1 MTAASIA
8 AAGVASAQ
16 VAPGGPEPLA
26 REAKWF
32 SESRVLNR
40 EVRVVL
46 EGVDKYNNLF
56 GSVFYPEADKP
67 ANLAEAIMS
76 AGLGKAVEWS
86 LNMMTNGA
94 MRLREME
101 RAAKQAKRGI
111 WTNYVPVNTGQ
122 TKLSDS
128 FLGKVV
134 EVVSGDTL
142 VVKDINGGG
151 VERRVSLSSVRAP
164 RAGGRDRAPE
174 PHGLEAREFLRKK
187 FIGKDVTVKMEYTRK
202 IGPMPG
208 QAAAA
213 EAPAADD
220 RSVMA
225 FGNVELNNTKE
236 GEDKN
241 AAEMVVARGFADVIR
256 HRSDEERS
264 SVYET
269 LLELEEKA
277 KQAKRG
283 KHSSKEVSVPRIND
297 VSAPG
302 QGARAKQ
309 YLPFL
314 QRGGKLM
321 GLVESVSSGHRLKI
335 HVAKEGVTIAMAPS
349 GVRAPQRPM
358 PAMGGRPAAAGEP
371 YGMEAYLWTR
381 EHFNQRE
388 VEIEIET
395 ADKGGTFLGT
405 IVLPGP
411 KPLSL
416 GHALARLGLAK
427 TQQFFDAS
435 RVKGGQELV
444 AAIQAAKE
452 ARLKVW
458 ENWNPEDDV
467 VVGEE
472 DDDAA
477 AAAATSGS
485 GEVLSVTV
493 TEVTDGNDF
502 FVQSAT
508 EPRVQWLEEQLR
520 GLALSDGPAAT
531 GLVLGSLCLGQFSL
545 DNNWYRGFV
554 ERVSAVEPKYEVYFI
569 DFGNREKLPSERVR
583 TIDAALSAV
592 PPQARPAGL
601 AYLKIPTLAE
611 EFGNEAAAYL
621 AQLLGGGKRFK
632 ATVVR
637 KERGGG
643 AKEKHPRKAADKLL
657 LSMVSED
664 GSVDVAKEMLLA
676 GLARLPKLH
685 KVRDPS
691 AKAVISKLMD
701 FQDEARKAHEG
712 MWEHGDPGDSDDEE
726 PAPRVPAWGKKK

>member
-1 MTAASIA
+1 
-8 AAGVASAQ
+8 
-16 VAPGGPEPLA
+16 
-26 REAKWF
+26 
-32 SESRVLNR
+32 
-40 EVRVVL
+40 
-46 EGVDKYNNLF
+46 
-56 GSVFYPEADKP
+56 
-67 ANLAEAIMS
+67 
-76 AGLGKAVEWS
+76 
-86 LNMMTNGA
+86 
-94 MRLREME
+94 
-101 RAAKQAKRGI
+101 
-111 WTNYVPVNTGQ
+111 
-122 TKLSDS
+122 
-128 FLGKVV
+128 
-134 EVVSGDTL
+134 
-142 VVKDINGGG
+142 
-151 VERRVSLSSVRAP
+151 
-164 RAGGRDRAPE
+164 
-174 PHGLEAREFLRKK
+174 
-187 FIGKDVTVKMEYTRK
+187 
-202 IGPMPG
+202 MPG

-213 EAPAADD
+213 PAAADAADD

-225 FGNVELNNTKE
+225 FGNVELNNAKE

-241 AAEMVVARGFADVIR
+241 ASEMVVARGYADVVR

-269 LLELEEKA
+269 LLDLEEKA

-283 KHSSKEVSVPRIND
+283 KHSSREVSVPRIND

-314 QRGGKLM
+314 QRGGKLL

-335 HVAKEGVTIAMAPS
+335 NVAKEGVTIAMAPS

-371 YGMEAYLWTR
+371 YGLEAYLWTR

-395 ADKGGTFLGT
+395 ADKGGTFLGS
-405 IVLPGP
+405 IVLPGA

-416 GHALARLGLAK
+416 GHTLARLGLAK

-435 RVKGGQELV
+435 RVKGGQELL

-467 VVGEE
+467 VEGE
-472 DDDAA
+472 DDDEAA
-477 AAAATSGS
+477 ASAAASGS
-485 GEVLSVTV
+485 GEVLPVTV
-493 TEVTDGNDF
+493 TEVVDGNDF
-502 FVQSAT
+502 FVQSTT

-520 GLALSDGPAAT
+520 GLGLSDGPAAT

-554 ERVSAVEPKYEVYFI
+554 ERVSPVEPKYEVYFI

-601 AYLKIPTLAE
+601 AYLK
-611 EFGNEAAAYL
+611 
-621 AQLLGGGKRFK
+621 
-632 ATVVR
+632 VR
-637 KERGGG
+637 ALYVRLVSRGR
-643 AKEKHPRKAADKLL
+643 ASCCACC
-657 LSMVSED
+657 
-664 GSVDVAKEMLLA
+664 
-676 GLARLPKLH
+676 
-685 KVRDPS
+685 
-691 AKAVISKLMD
+691 
-701 FQDEARKAHEG
+701 
-712 MWEHGDPGDSDDEE
+712 W
-726 PAPRVPAWGKKK
+726 